1 MRALLFIL
9 TYLRNWWSVD
19 GNHVRIKAAT
29 HMDLDLRERRRR
41 PRGRP

>member
-9 TYLRNWWSVD
+9 TYLRNWWSFD

-41 PRGRP
+41 PRGRS